1 MQLYWLLLVAP
12 SPALGAIFTGW
23 YTGWHAS
30 DIPLSSVSW
39 SKYTHMTYA
48 FAIPDNDPSTLLL
61 TPDDEQLLPQFV
73 QTAHQHGVK
82 ALLSIGGWTGSR
94 FFSSNVARDESR
106 QAFVNATLSLAQKYG
121 LDGLDFDW
129 EFPNRQGIGCN
140 SLSPSSDDVP
150 NFLTYLQQ
158 IRQDPRGSSLILSAA
173 VPIQPYNWNF
183 TQTNYFTSTFLNP
196 SNTSFFTSSSGGD
209 STNSTSAYGANASI
223 GPSGYLSGFS
233 NVLDFIEIMN
243 YDVWNPAV
251 PYAFSTGPNEPFVTR
266 TTRVYRDGEGNQGKK
281 RGSAKTSVDAWIDA
295 GIPKEKIVLGVAAYG
310 HSFVVKKQ
318 DAMVNNGTGSGSG
331 SSSSVSS
338 SSLSS
343 LLSIIDGVSVSV
355 FLFLRIFFEQVLP
368 PNSNNSLLTP
378 LMTPLSLTSET
389 SGTLVKVKTHVGT
402 TSLLV
407 GLYAFRGLIEQGYL
421 DSNGQ
426 QVQQGEKMVYRW
438 DDCSQTSFVY
448 NMDNET
454 MVSYDDSRSFT
465 AKGSFIA
472 STGLAGFAMWEVGGD
487 VNDIL
492 LDSIRN
498 AITNSSSSSA
508 NGNTRKDSG
517 TNGVV
522 SFRAPTV
529 LVGSSMMMMV
539 VMILSASFGV
549 F

>member
-23 YTGWHAS
+23 YTGWHAT

-173 VPIQPYNWNF
+173 LW
-183 TQTNYFTSTFLNP
+183 
-196 SNTSFFTSSSGGD
+196 
-209 STNSTSAYGANASI
+209 STSAYGANPSI

-251 PYAFSTGPNEPFVTR
+251 PYAFSTGPNEPSVTR
-266 TTRVYRDGEGNQGKK
+266 VGPHSALDDTCVGDGEGNQGKK

-331 SSSSVSS
+331 TSAQLQQLASYPPYDP
-338 SSLSS
+338 SL
-343 LLSIIDGVSVSV
+343 
-355 FLFLRIFFEQVLP
+355 
-368 PNSNNSLLTP
+368 
-378 LMTPLSLTSET
+378 
-389 SGTLVKVKTHVGT
+389 THVGDEWD
-402 TSLLV
+402 SGEGQDSCGNHV
-407 GLYAFRGLIEQGYL
+407 IAGGLYAFRGLIEQGYL